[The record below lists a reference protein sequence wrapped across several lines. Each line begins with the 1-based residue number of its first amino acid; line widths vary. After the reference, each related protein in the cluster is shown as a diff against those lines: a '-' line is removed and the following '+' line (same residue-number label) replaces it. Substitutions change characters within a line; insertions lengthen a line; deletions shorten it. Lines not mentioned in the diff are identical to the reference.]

1 MDKILNE
8 IIRRKNYQNFLLNGE
23 VIMDYRISNE
33 CSNKAKQFI
42 ENDEINER
50 LKVLKNQISFLNDVC
65 ENNTTFTNEEL
76 VDINRNVD
84 ILNNGIDVLNFQK
97 QTLQSGI
104 EQNYNDM
111 NIKCAVDLKNKLLGI
126 EEQLGGLRKE
136 KGKLEEKI
144 KSSRLDFDVQLIKLR
159 EKYNDAEINISQ
171 FEDADFSNSVVIEY
185 KKERASKL
193 VNDFMITLTPEKQK
207 EILDN
212 NQDLKGL
219 VNVGENI

>member
-1 MDKILNE
+1 MVE
-8 IIRRKNYQNFLLNGE
+8 
-23 VIMDYRISNE
+23 
-33 CSNKAKQFI
+33 
-42 ENDEINER
+42 
-50 LKVLKNQISFLNDVC
+50 
-65 ENNTTFTNEEL
+65 
-76 VDINRNVD
+76 INRNVD

-104 EQNYNDM
+104 EQNYNDT
-111 NIKCAVDLKNKLLGI
+111 NIKVAVDLKNKLLGV

-136 KGKLEEKI
+136 KDKLEEKI

-159 EKYNDAEINISQ
+159 EKYDDAEINISQ
-171 FEDADFSNSVVIEY
+171 FEDTDFSNSAVIEY
-185 KKERASKL
+185 KKERVSKL
-193 VNDFMITLTPEKQK
+193 INNFMNTLTPEKQK